1 MCMWIC
7 GRNKEETLLKLF
19 PAIDKRMI
27 ILRFL
32 SQVWRNTNAYTKA
45 NDLSAV
51 IDAGNLSLKNPRS
64 PNTEWRTKLGN
75 SRCQLFRDLI
85 TLPMR
90 PPHWHSRGC
99 GIQFIFMVRGSQYL
113 QSLRNK
119 RISSYRSDGSDQ
131 TAGDHS
137 IFALRVMVVVY
148 SVYSHQMM

>member
-85 TLPMR
+85 TSPMR

-99 GIQFIFMVRGSQYL
+99 GILHHYNLNLWFVAHSTYNLCVIRGSQVIARTAQIKL
-113 QSLRNK
+113 LVITRFLRW
-119 RISSYRSDGSDQ
+119 GSW
-131 TAGDHS
+131 
-137 IFALRVMVVVY
+137 
-148 SVYSHQMM
+148 